1 MPRKLPSL
9 ELIRGFEAAARHLSF
24 TKAAEELFV
33 TQSAVSRQAKALEED
48 LGVPLFSRHNR
59 AIRLTEAG
67 EALYRASAQALAT
80 LGEAV
85 SQIRAQE
92 QLRVVTVS
100 CTFGFASLWLVP
112 RLAGLRERHPGI
124 DLRISA
130 DNRFVDLDRERI
142 ELAIRY
148 CAPQLAPPGA
158 VKLFDEEVFPVCSP
172 RLRRRS
178 GRPLASP
185 ADLRDHVLLVLD
197 DPQGLRPTSSWPLW
211 LEVARLGEVKPA
223 GTLHFSHYDQLI
235 QAAVDGQ
242 GIALGSSALVRG
254 LMQQRKLVAPF
265 RQSFPSPRAYF
276 LVVADA
282 ARERADVRAVV
293 EWLLREAGGDRA
305 REGAR
310 SRRQAAS
317 RKRRPAP

>member
-1 MPRKLPSL
+1 MPRNLPSL

-24 TKAAEELFV
+24 TKAAKELFV

-48 LGVPLFSRHNR
+48 LGVPLFLRHNR
-59 AIRLTEAG
+59 TIRLTEAG
-67 EALYRASAQALAT
+67 QALYRASAEALTT

-85 SQIRAQE
+85 SRIRGLDQT
-92 QLRVVTVS
+92 RVVTVS
-100 CTFGFASLWLVP
+100 CSFGFATLWLVP
-112 RLAGLRERHPGI
+112 RLAALREQHPGI

-130 DNRFVDLDRERI
+130 ENRFVDLDRERI

-148 CAPQLAPPGA
+148 CVPQSAPAAA

-178 GRPLASP
+178 GRPLGSP
-185 ADLRDHVLLVLD
+185 ADLRHHVLLVLD
-197 DPQGLRPTSSWPLW
+197 DPNGIRPTSSWPLW
-211 LEVARLGEVKPA
+211 LEVARLGDVKPA

-242 GIALGSSALVRG
+242 GVALGSSALVGG
-254 LMQQRKLVAPF
+254 LMRQRKLIAPF

-276 LVVADA
+276 LVIADA
-282 ARERADVRAVV
+282 AKDRPDVRAVV
-293 EWLLREAGGDRA
+293 EWLLGEAGGDRA
-305 REGAR
+305 LEGLHTKRE
-310 SRRQAAS
+310 AS
-317 RKRRPAP
+317 TRK

>member
-1 MPRKLPSL
+1 MPRNLPSL

-48 LGVPLFSRHNR
+48 LGVPLFLRHNR

-67 EALYRASAQALAT
+67 QALYHASTQALAT

-85 SQIRAQE
+85 SRIRGLDQ
-92 QLRVVTVS
+92 RVVTVS

-112 RLAGLRERHPGI
+112 RLAALREQHPGI

-130 DNRFVDLDRERI
+130 ENRFVELDREHI

-148 CAPQLAPPGA
+148 CAPQLAPTAA

-172 RLRRRS
+172 RLRRRL
-178 GRPLASP
+178 GRLLASP
-185 ADLRDHVLLVLD
+185 ADLRHHVLLVLD
-197 DPQGLRPTSSWPLW
+197 DPNGLRPTSSWALW
-211 LEVARLGEVKPA
+211 LELARLGEVKPA

-242 GIALGSSALVRG
+242 GVALGSSALVRG
-254 LMQQRKLVAPF
+254 LMRQRKLVAPF
-265 RQSFPSPRAYF
+265 QQSFPSPRAYF
-276 LVVADA
+276 LVIADA
-282 ARERADVRAVV
+282 AKDRPDVRAVV
-293 EWLLREAGGDRA
+293 EWLLREASGDRA
-305 REGAR
+305 QEVLRSKRTAAAR
-310 SRRQAAS
+310 
-317 RKRRPAP
+317 K